1 MKTFKV
7 ANSPEQFDDYRQLAM
22 KYVEW
27 TKATYSDHLPQ
38 INQYYES
45 LLLELA
51 ALPGKVK
58 APDGCLLLV
67 CDEQRALGAAAFRKL
82 DAESC
87 EMKSMFV
94 DTSVHGS
101 GVGAALASEIIRRAQ
116 EVGYQKMKL
125 ETGVRQV
132 AAQRLYERLGFQDIE
147 PYYPVSKTLKPLA
160 RFMEIRLPRN
170 SAA

>member
-1 MKTFKV
+1 MNTFKV
-7 ANSPEQFDDYRQLAM
+7 ADSAEHFDDYRQLAM

-27 TKATYSDHLPQ
+27 MRATYPDHLPV
-38 INQYYES
+38 IDQYYES
-45 LLLELA
+45 LLSELA
-51 ALPGKVK
+51 ALPGKFR

-67 CDEQRALGAAAFRKL
+67 YDDGRALGAVAYRKL

-101 GVGAALASEIIRRAQ
+101 GVGAALASEIIRCAQ
-116 EVGYQKMKL
+116 KAGYRKMKL

-147 PYYPVSKTLKPLA
+147 PYYPVSEALRPLA
-160 RFMEIRLPRN
+160 RFMEILLPQA